1 MKYLIILFNP
11 FTLLL
16 LYIGY
21 AKTTGK
27 LNCAFKYVGAVVD
40 LIVNLTWATVI
51 FLDVPKELLLT
62 QRIERLKA
70 NTGWRGAVAWKLCD
84 LLNYFIK
91 DHCRG

>member
-1 MKYLIILFNP
+1 MLLFLFNP
-11 FTLLL
+11 ITLLL

-40 LIVNLTWATVI
+40 LVVNLTWFTVL
-51 FLDVPKELLLT
+51 FLDIPKELLLT
-62 QRIERLKA
+62 QRIERLKI
-70 NTGWRGAVAWKLCD
+70 NLGWRGKLALKLCD

-91 DHCRG
+91 NHCKG

>member
-1 MKYLIILFNP
+1 MITLIFNP
-11 FTLLL
+11 ITLLL

-27 LNCAFKYVGAVVD
+27 LNSAFKYVGAIVD
-40 LIVNLTWATVI
+40 LIVNLTWFTVL

-62 QRIERLKA
+62 NRIERLKA
-70 NTGWRGAVAWKLCD
+70 NTGWRGAIAWKLCD

-91 DHCRG
+91 DHCKG

>member
-1 MKYLIILFNP
+1 MIILIFNP
-11 FTLLL
+11 ITLLL

-21 AKTTGK
+21 AKTTGR

-40 LIVNLTWATVI
+40 LVVNLTWATVI

-62 QRIERLKA
+62 NRIERLKV

>member
-1 MKYLIILFNP
+1 MALIILFNP
-11 FTLLL
+11 ITLLL

-21 AKTTGK
+21 AKTTGR

-40 LIVNLTWATVI
+40 LIVNLTWATVL

-62 QRIERLKA
+62 NRIERLKS
-70 NTGWRGAVAWKLCD
+70 NRGWRGAVAWKLCD

>member
-1 MKYLIILFNP
+1 MIYLFNP
-11 FTLLL
+11 ITLLL

-27 LNCAFKYVGAVVD
+27 FNSAFKYVGAVVD
-40 LIVNLTWATVI
+40 LVVNLTWFTVL

-62 QRIERLKA
+62 NRIERLKT
-70 NTGWRGAVAWKLCD
+70 NKSWRGYIAYWLCD

-91 DHCRG
+91 DHCKG

>member
-1 MKYLIILFNP
+1 MLYLFNP
-11 FTLLL
+11 LTLLL

-21 AKTTGK
+21 AKTTGR

-40 LIVNLTWATVI
+40 LIVNLTWATVL
-51 FLDVPKELLLT
+51 FLDLPKELLLT
-62 QRIERLKA
+62 NRIERLKS
-70 NTGWRGAVAWKLCD
+70 NRGWRGAVAWKLCD